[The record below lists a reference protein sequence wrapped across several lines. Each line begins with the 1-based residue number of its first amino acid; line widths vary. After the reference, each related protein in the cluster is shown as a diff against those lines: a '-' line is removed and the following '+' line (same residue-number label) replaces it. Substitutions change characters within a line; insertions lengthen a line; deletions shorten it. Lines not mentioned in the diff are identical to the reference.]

1 MINIQP
7 DDIYKTLFT
16 SDLRKTDE
24 IKYKNLLDL
33 FKFKKRTPCK
43 GNNWYFDSYWIKSYT
58 DRYYNLHYYGNNRF
72 ELHLNY
78 KSNYYG
84 DSFEYLQYN
93 KHCDEFNIS
102 RNKVGS
108 VYSATWTTGIE
119 QLLDLLT
126 MLFSKELRSEKIK
139 NIINEK

>member
-1 MINIQP
+1 MKINIQP
-7 DDIYKTLFT
+7 DDIYKALFT
-16 SDLRKTDE
+16 PDLSKIDE

-33 FKFKKRTPCK
+33 FKFKKRTSGK
-43 GNNWYFDSYWIKSYT
+43 KNWYFYSFWIKSYT
-58 DRYYNLHYYGNNRF
+58 DRYYNLHYYGNNKF
-72 ELHLNY
+72 VLHLNY

-93 KHCDEFNIS
+93 KHCNEHSVS
-102 RNKVGS
+102 RNKMGS
-108 VYSATWTTGIE
+108 VYSATWTTDIE

-126 MLFSKELRSEKIK
+126 MLFPKELRSEKIK